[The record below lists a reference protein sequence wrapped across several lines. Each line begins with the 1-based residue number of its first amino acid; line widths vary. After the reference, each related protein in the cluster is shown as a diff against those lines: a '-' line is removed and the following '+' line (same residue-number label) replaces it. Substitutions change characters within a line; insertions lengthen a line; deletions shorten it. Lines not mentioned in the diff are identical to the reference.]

1 MRCQRVKG
9 RQTVGRRVHLTSPSG
24 MQQTLFSDEIQFAQ
38 SDSHYYNLHLR
49 NVPAIKVRMPQSEI
63 LKTLGDRFLSI
74 SRGLVVNVNF
84 IRQLGTKFCI
94 LEEGREVLLSR
105 NNLNAI
111 HTAYAAHVSKQ
122 LTRGDYETSM
132 ISEYIGDDTEAS
144 S

>member
-9 RQTVGRRVHLTSPSG
+9 RQTVGRRVHLTSSSG
-24 MQQTLFSDEIQFAQ
+24 MQQILFSDEIQFAQ

-49 NVPAIKVRMPQSEI
+49 NISVIKVRLPQSEI
-63 LKTLGDRFLSI
+63 LKTLGDRFRAI
-74 SRGLVVNVNF
+74 FRGLVVNVNF

-111 HTAYAAHVSKQ
+111 HTPYAAHVFKQ
-122 LTRGDYETSM
+122 LTRGDY
-132 ISEYIGDDTEAS
+132 
-144 S
+144 

>member
-74 SRGLVVNVNF
+74 SRGLVVKARTLEGY
-84 IRQLGTKFCI
+84 IRP
-94 LEEGREVLLSR
+94 LEEAEGFLRGR
-105 NNLNAI
+105 
-111 HTAYAAHVSKQ
+111 AASAKEN
-122 LTRGDYETSM
+122 G
-132 ISEYIGDDTEAS
+132 G
-144 S
+144 

>member
-9 RQTVGRRVHLTSPSG
+9 KQTVGRRVHLTSPSG

-49 NVPAIKVRMPQSEI
+49 NISVIKVRLPQSDI

-111 HTAYAAHVSKQ
+111 HTPYAAHVFKQ
-122 LTRGDYETSM
+122 LTRGL
-132 ISEYIGDDTEAS
+132 
-144 S
+144 

>member
-1 MRCQRVKG
+1 MKG
-9 RQTVGRRVHLTSPSG
+9 RQTVGRRVHLTSSSG
-24 MQQTLFSDEIQFAQ
+24 MQQILFSDEIQFAQ

-49 NVPAIKVRMPQSEI
+49 NVSVIKVRLPQSEI

-111 HTAYAAHVSKQ
+111 HTPYAAHVFKQ
-122 LTRGDYETSM
+122 LTRGDY
-132 ISEYIGDDTEAS
+132 
-144 S
+144 

>member
-9 RQTVGRRVHLTSPSG
+9 RQTVGRRVHLTSSSG
-24 MQQTLFSDEIQFAQ
+24 MQQILFSDEIQFAQ

-49 NVPAIKVRMPQSEI
+49 NISVIKVRLPQSEI

-111 HTAYAAHVSKQ
+111 HTAYAAHVFKQ
-122 LTRGDYETSM
+122 LTRGDY
-132 ISEYIGDDTEAS
+132 
-144 S
+144 

>member
-1 MRCQRVKG
+1 MT
-9 RQTVGRRVHLTSPSG
+9 TVAL
-24 MQQTLFSDEIQFAQ
+24 
-38 SDSHYYNLHLR
+38 
-49 NVPAIKVRMPQSEI
+49 PQSEI

-122 LTRGDYETSM
+122 LTHGDYETSM